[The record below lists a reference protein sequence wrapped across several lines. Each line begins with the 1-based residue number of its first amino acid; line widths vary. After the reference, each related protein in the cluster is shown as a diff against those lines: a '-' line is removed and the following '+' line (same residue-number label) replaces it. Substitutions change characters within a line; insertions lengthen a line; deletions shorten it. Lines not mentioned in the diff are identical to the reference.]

1 MLTSLGDLFQLP
13 VSPSDMPAFCE
24 VVVVVVVVVVTAAA
38 AAVVV
43 AVAVGAEA
51 AVLVEQK
58 SYLSLN
64 HVPFL

>member
-1 MLTSLGDLFQLP
+1 MLTSLGDLLQLP

-24 VVVVVVVVVVTAAA
+24 VVVVVAAAA

-43 AVAVGAEA
+43 VVVVAVGAEA